1 MAWDKHLLPLLG
13 RKSESHSTRE
23 GIRDKIP
30 WREFFQIKEAVSQI
44 FKALSAE
51 HIYIEIGK
59 KKILVSEQIGF
70 HTFHNTAHTFTNAL
84 KYL

>member
-1 MAWDKHLLPLLG
+1 MKANSKQRENSASMARDKHLLPLLG

-59 KKILVSEQIGF
+59 KK
-70 HTFHNTAHTFTNAL
+70 
-84 KYL
+84 YLFLNR